1 MEEKRVSKMD
11 GILEQVNQR
20 MNHLETGIRDL
31 RRDTNER
38 QISMENR
45 LDNRFIELEKEIRT
59 NFRWMIGM

>member
-1 MEEKRVSKMD
+1 MSKMD